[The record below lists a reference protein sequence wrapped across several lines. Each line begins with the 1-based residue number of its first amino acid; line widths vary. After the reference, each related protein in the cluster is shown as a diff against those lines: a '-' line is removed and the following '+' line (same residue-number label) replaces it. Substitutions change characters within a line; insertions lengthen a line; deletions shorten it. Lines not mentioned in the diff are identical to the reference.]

1 MSNKR
6 PFVNCAKVKMWKM
19 TNEDAGTYAGS
30 VTLDFEKRM
39 TTYTDSIQTNSTPL
53 YGDGELV
60 EVAVSEGLGTLSI
73 GVHHVTDGER
83 VDLYGENNVDG
94 VTVNTGDSVPP
105 YFCVALMNKKRNGMV
120 NLRKWFKVSFA
131 PHEETVNQM
140 EDNGIQYSMP
150 TLKGT
155 YSKNIPLGMKSAR
168 VEVDPSTTEG
178 ASIIASWFSIAD
190 YIGSSS
196 LVNTS
201 TFKNGTADVAE
212 GAQITEGT
220 TLTLTGAAT
229 GGTSPYKYDFVY
241 KADSSNYWTVI
252 AEDTSTASQSL
263 TLPTVAA
270 DTAYTIKIVVRDNA
284 GTVREK
290 SVGITVKDGE

>member
-19 TNEDAGTYAGS
+19 LSEDTGAYDSS

-39 TTYTDSIQTNSTPL
+39 TTYTDSVQTNSTPL
-53 YGDGELV
+53 YGDGELI
-60 EVAVSEGLGTLSI
+60 ETATSEGAGNLSI
-73 GVHHVTDGER
+73 GVHHVEDAER
-83 VDLYGENNVDG
+83 VDLYGENNVG
-94 VTVNTGDSVPP
+94 GTTVNTGDSVAP
-105 YFCVALMNKKRNGMV
+105 YYCVALMAKKRNGMV
-120 NLRKWFKVSFA
+120 NLRKWFKVIFS
-131 PHEETVNQM
+131 PHEETVNQI
-140 EDNGIQYSMP
+140 EDNGIQYSMV
-150 TLKGT
+150 TLSGT

-168 VEVDPSTTEG
+168 VEVDPSTTAG
-178 ASIIASWFSIAD
+178 AQFIENWFTIPD
-190 YIGSSS
+190 FIGDTS

-270 DTAYTIKIVVRDNA
+270 DTAYTIKIVVKDNA

-290 SVGITVKDGE
+290 SIGITVKDGE